1 MAEREKLL
9 LECVELD
16 FRSRSRSRSFE
27 ILGKAFFSGEDG
39 GVPCD
44 EVPVLLLLGVASC
57 FFFED
62 FEKREGSTIGPEQ
75 RYTGTLLGMVFV
87 V

>member
-16 FRSRSRSRSFE
+16 LRSRSRSRSFE

-44 EVPVLLLLGVASC
+44 EVPALLLGVASC

-75 RYTGTLLGMVFV
+75 RYTGTLLGIVFV